1 MRPNA
6 SPASAVRLR
15 QYSQL
20 LREMAPEASD
30 DASRLA
36 LLELAQEFDEI
47 AVARE
52 GAAAARLVSE

>member
-1 MRPNA
+1 MRPNL

-30 DASRLA
+30 DTSRQC
-36 LLELAQEFDEI
+36 LLELAQEFDEL

-52 GAAAARLVSE
+52 SAATARLVNG